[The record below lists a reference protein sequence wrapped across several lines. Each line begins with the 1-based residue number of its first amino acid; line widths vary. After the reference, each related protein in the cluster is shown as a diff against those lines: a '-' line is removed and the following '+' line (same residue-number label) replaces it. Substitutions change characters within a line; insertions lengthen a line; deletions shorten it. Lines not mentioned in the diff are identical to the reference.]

1 MSLRSFGT
9 SRTPSNVLMITNGI
23 AAISTVKI
31 GARSPRP
38 NQIPER
44 RAQTSDG
51 IAKPTITKSWRKF
64 STEREA
70 PIKRPTGTPM
80 AKART
85 KPIPRR
91 RRLIQKACHTVVRA
105 TVIPLISSHM
115 NLRTSAGVGM
125 RSVGRSGISSC
136 HTRKKAST
144 EAKRA
149 NRGDRSTRMIR
160 SVASPGI
167 GRAMVAMVSAPYLG
181 AT

>member
-1 MSLRSFGT
+1 
-9 SRTPSNVLMITNGI
+9 MITNGI
-23 AAISTVKI
+23 AAIRTVKI

-44 RAQTSDG
+44 RAQTSEG

-70 PIKRPTGTPM
+70 PMRSPMGTPM

-91 RRLIQKACHTVVRA
+91 RRLIQNACHTVVRA

-115 NLRTSAGVGM
+115 NRSTSAGVGM
-125 RSVGRSGISSC
+125 RSVGSSGISSC
-136 HTRKKAST
+136 HTRKKTST
-144 EAKRA
+144 EANRA
-149 NRGDRSTRMIR
+149 KRGDRNTRVIR
-160 SVASPGI
+160 SVASPGM
-167 GRAMVAMVSAPYLG
+167 GRARVAIVSAPSSD